1 MKKMGIKGLLLAAG
15 ILIAGNMLSVNV
27 CAQEISAEEMEA
39 DKKYT
44 EYPITVNVIQRST
57 PAGVGS
63 GFYDFEKPISEGD
76 QEYIKRYGRKLSG
89 VTNDHSERTV
99 EIYADDLEVLE
110 QFAGI
115 FEECYDTC
123 EMPELSGI
131 YAPDNQARKE
141 NMVLLQAWM
150 YQSAIVQNRI
160 SGCES
165 AIKVKDVENIEE
177 NLREVVFQ
185 LEQDIDRTR
194 YGMWYVADL
203 VDTEDGP
210 RIIYLYVE
218 DVVYQMMRDRVKPVF
233 QSCSVEE
240 AAEILKNEIYDGV
253 MQSGAKLY
261 GEGMQSGAEE
271 PDRSIDTLMKAVIQ
285 YAAACSWRFLVGNAG

>member
-27 CAQEISAEEMEA
+27 RAQEISAEEMEA
-39 DKKYT
+39 DKKT

-123 EMPELSGI
+123 EMPELSRI

-253 MQSGAKLY
+253 MQSGAKL
-261 GEGMQSGAEE
+261 
-271 PDRSIDTLMKAVIQ
+271 
-285 YAAACSWRFLVGNAG
+285 